1 MGVALMYFTM
11 YAILIATSMR
21 RCHCTAWLKAQVNLI
36 NTIFMTMFGA
46 NSGCT
51 FGVAGLNLK

>member
-1 MGVALMYFTM
+1 M

-51 FGVAGLNLK
+51 FGVAGKNHK